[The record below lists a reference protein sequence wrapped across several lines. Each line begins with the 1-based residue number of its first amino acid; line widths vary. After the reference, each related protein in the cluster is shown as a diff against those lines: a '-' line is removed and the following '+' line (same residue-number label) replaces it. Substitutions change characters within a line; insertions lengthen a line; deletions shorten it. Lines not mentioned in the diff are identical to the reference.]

1 MLQKRFNK
9 MIVSQTDE
17 EKEDAKDEAKARER
31 CHQHKS
37 PATMQED

>member
-1 MLQKRFNK
+1 MKRFDK
-9 MIVSQTDE
+9 MIVSQADE